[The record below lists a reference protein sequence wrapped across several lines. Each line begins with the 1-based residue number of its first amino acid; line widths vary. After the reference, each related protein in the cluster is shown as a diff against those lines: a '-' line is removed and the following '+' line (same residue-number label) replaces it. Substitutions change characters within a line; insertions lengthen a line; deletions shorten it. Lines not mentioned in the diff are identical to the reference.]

1 MKIISCR
8 PHEGIFVCLACTLTV
23 SHVLFFAARV
33 LVLPL
38 LLLLLSSRRVF
49 FFRLLLVAGVWLLP
63 SSLLFGIDKMDPPG
77 PPFHAQLGDGP
88 PQAVVDGDVPAV
100 VGVGVWVTVPQ
111 HQAGLLDFRGSPAWS
126 KVVSRLSL
134 LS

>member
-1 MKIISCR
+1 MKIISYR
-8 PHEGIFVCLACTLTV
+8 PHEGIFVCLARTLTV
-23 SHVLFFAARV
+23 SHDLFFAARV
-33 LVLPL
+33 ALVLPL

-49 FFRLLLVAGVWLLP
+49 FFRLLLVAVWLLP

-100 VGVGVWVTVPQ
+100 VGG
-111 HQAGLLDFRGSPAWS
+111 GLGRHSCKHAKTGGQTERRS
-126 KVVSRLSL
+126 
-134 LS
+134 